1 MKPYVWERKYEL
13 DSLCYPVKLT
23 YHCLLYTSTILHEG
37 FYDTIHESVC
47 KLLDFIEKE
56 GYQVIGDMYEYE
68 IHNHFTSQDIYK
80 YLIPVSYT
88 HLACCLNRS
97 YDGRVFP

>member
-1 MKPYVWERKYEL
+1 MEVLFIKINRIEKKRKDDNYWLKPKG
-13 DSLCYPVKLT
+13 
-23 YHCLLYTSTILHEG
+23 LYGTILHEG

-80 YLIPVSYT
+80 YLIQISIPVEK
-88 HLACCLNRS
+88 R
-97 YDGRVFP
+97 